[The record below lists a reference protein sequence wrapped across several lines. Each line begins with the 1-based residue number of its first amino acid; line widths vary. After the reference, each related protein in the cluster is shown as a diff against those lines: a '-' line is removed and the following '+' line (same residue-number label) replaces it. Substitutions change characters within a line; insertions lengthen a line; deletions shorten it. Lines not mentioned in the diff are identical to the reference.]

1 MRNSYGFLTK
11 ESVKDIREKLANI
24 EASYPG
30 LKLVAVDEIEDAI
43 LWGDEYVDKMEA
55 STGK

>member
-1 MRNSYGFLTK
+1 MRDKDNFLTK

-30 LKLVAVDEIEDAI
+30 LKIVAVETVEDVI
-43 LWGDEYVDKMEA
+43 LWGDEYMDEMYSSIE
-55 STGK
+55 